1 MPKYYIQ
8 LYFMPFSWYKLTIM
22 AINNGLNVLK
32 MNSIKYFLQRLM
44 TAFNGFMT
52 FIGYLFVSF
61 NDDLI
66 GF

>member
-1 MPKYYIQ
+1 
-8 LYFMPFSWYKLTIM
+8 M

-32 MNSIKYFLQRLM
+32 MNTIKFFLQRLM
-44 TAFNGFMT
+44 TAFNVFMT